1 MKFLKKLPVPLLGVL
16 FILFSIQF
24 VVMLAT
30 NAQMPPMN
38 PMAQQFMGVLF
49 ASGFVWII
57 KGIEFVAGVL
67 MVIPR
72 TRKIGLLLIAPIMVG
87 ILITETLIVVP
98 PVGQAIPALLMFL
111 LTVTGFYQ
119 YRASFIKILEK

>member
-16 FILFSIQF
+16 FILFAIQF
-24 VVMLAT
+24 VIMLAT

-38 PMAQQFMGVLF
+38 PMAAQFMGVLF

-98 PVGQAIPALLMFL
+98 PVGQAIPALVMFA

-119 YRASFIKILEK
+119 YRASFIKVLEK